1 MKRRKIKPA
10 RARDRRARLPDS
22 GFRQAVVVDSSAVLA
37 VLLGER
43 GNDRVVTILEGALLS
58 TVNLVE
64 AHTRMI
70 SLGAVAA
77 HVWSRI
83 RNFNCE
89 ISPLT
94 EEQARIAAELV
105 TATRP
110 YGLSLGDRA
119 CLALALE
126 RKATVYTT
134 DRDWKKLDLGV
145 QVEVVR

>member
-1 MKRRKIKPA
+1 
-10 RARDRRARLPDS
+10 LPDS
-22 GFRQAVVVDSSAVLA
+22 GLIQAVVVDSSAVLA

-64 AHTRMI
+64 VHTRMI

-89 ISPLT
+89 ICPLT

-119 CLALALE
+119 CLALAIG
-126 RKATVYTT
+126 RNATVYTT
-134 DRDWKKLDLGV
+134 DRNWNKLDLGI